1 MLKTVLI
8 GFGKIAAGYSK
19 DQRMNK
25 FFNYSTHAKIL
36 KDHPHF
42 LLKAVVDIDQNSL
55 DEAKNNWGV
64 EESVK
69 SIDELKNLS
78 EFDIAVI
85 AIPPKG
91 RFDII
96 KKFSNLKAIVIEK
109 PIAENIE
116 EALKIREFCKSRRI
130 LVQVN
135 FPRRFDSKIVN
146 YMQNFS
152 QQFGETQC
160 AFGLYGNGLQN
171 NGSHLVD
178 LARLFLGNVNW
189 VQSQANLNYIKEGP
203 ILNDKNF
210 PFTIGFK
217 SNVNLMVQVVK
228 YQHYRELMLDI
239 WTTKGRLTF
248 IQESLLSSISFKS
261 NHRFL
266 ENNFE
271 IQSDKPI
278 IKLMDQSHAMYHLY
292 SNLYDAIIGKDILK
306 SNIMD
311 SIELMR
317 IINNLEVS
325 QLKNDQ
331 RIFLNE

>member
-36 KDHPHF
+36 KDHPNF
-42 LLKAVVDIDQNSL
+42 LLKAVVDNDQNCL

-64 EESVK
+64 EEVVK
-69 SIDELKNLS
+69 NLDELKDIN
-78 EFDIAVI
+78 EFDVAVI

-91 RFDII
+91 RFDVI
-96 KKFSNLKAIVIEK
+96 KKFNNLKAIVLEK
-109 PIAENIE
+109 PIAEDID
-116 EALKIREFCKSRRI
+116 EALKISEFCESKRI

-135 FPRRFDSKIVN
+135 FPRRFDYKIVN
-146 YMQNFS
+146 HIKNFS
-152 QQFGETQC
+152 NELGEIQC

-171 NGSHLVD
+171 NGSHLID

-189 VQSQANLNYIKEGP
+189 VQSQANLKFVNEGP

-210 PFTIGFK
+210 PFTIGFD

-228 YQHYRELMLDI
+228 YQYYRELMLDI
-239 WTTKGRLTF
+239 WATNGRLTL
-248 IQESLLSSISFKS
+248 IQESLLSSISFKRS
-261 NHRFL
+261 HRFL

-271 IQSDKPI
+271 IESDKPI
-278 IKLMDQSHAMYHLY
+278 LKLMDQSNAMYYLY
-292 SNLYDAIIGKDILK
+292 SNLYDAIIGKGILK
-306 SNIMD
+306 SNI
-311 SIELMR
+311 INAIKLMR
-317 IINNLEVS
+317 IINNIELS
-325 QLKNDQ
+325 YIRNDQ